1 MVNKK
6 KNMCLSY
13 LFFFFFLNNI
23 FSFMFLGV
31 LPVFYPCTMYTQYLR
46 WPEEGV
52 SSYEIG
58 VTKLS
63 ATMWMLGMPPRSR
76 TRAKMLFTLQLLILS
91 ILPHHLTQETR
102 PGWKHTRLLR
112 EKVERS
118 PVFAGDWEET
128 RLA

>member
-1 MVNKK
+1 M
-6 KNMCLSY
+6 
-13 LFFFFFLNNI
+13 
-23 FSFMFLGV
+23 
-31 LPVFYPCTMYTQYLR
+31 FYPCTMYTQYLR

-112 EKVERS
+112 ENVERS
-118 PVFAGDWEET
+118 SVFAWDWEET